1 MAADLIKRMAL
12 YSRILREGDF
22 CAGTLKVAFV
32 LLYRFYNKETGRC
45 DPGQSTIA
53 EACGITPRHVKRAIE
68 QLKSAGWLDVQVGA
82 GSPTKFG
89 PTSTYTPRFDR
100 VTNSSGDDDSVRG
113 FKGVTNPSPGDEFVL
128 EGVTS
133 SSPRTSKRTSK
144 TLSRDLPEEIAEQ
157 FEAFWRSYPERQ
169 GTNPKKPA
177 AIEFANTA
185 KRGVDAAAIIL
196 GAKNYTAD
204 VARDGT
210 HRRYIPHAAKWLRE
224 ERWTD
229 HQQPQKHDEPQRYVG
244 MI

>member
-1 MAADLIKRMAL
+1 MAADLVMRMEL

-32 LLYRFYNKETGRC
+32 LLYRFYNARTGRC

-53 EACGITPRHVKRAIE
+53 KACGITHRHVKRAIE
-68 QLKSAGWLDVQVGA
+68 ELKAAGWLDVQVGA
-82 GSPTKFG
+82 GSATKFG
-89 PTSTYTPRFDR
+89 PTNSYTPRFDR

-144 TLSRDLPEEIAEQ
+144 TLSGDLPEEIAEQ
-157 FEAFWRSYPERQ
+157 FEAFWRSYPKRQ

-177 AIEFANTA
+177 AIEFADA
-185 KRGVDAAAIIL
+185 VKGGVASAAMIL
-196 GAKNYTAD
+196 GAENYAAD
-204 VARDGT
+204 VIRDGT
-210 HRRYIPHAAKWLRE
+210 PPRFIPHAAKWLAE
-224 ERWTD
+224 ERWAD
-229 HQQPQKHDEPQRYVG
+229 HQQPQKHDEPKRYIG